1 MSGKTAAD
9 FDLLKQIGEG
19 AYGKVFKALDKV
31 SKKIVAVKIIAL
43 ESDWLPLLAEVNMVI
58 DLQHPSIVCYYGWFF
73 EEGRLWLIM
82 EFCDGGSLTDI
93 MRTLHRPL
101 NEKELSAVMR
111 GVLTSLKYVHS
122 LNRIH
127 RDIKSG
133 NLLVTS
139 DGLVKLC
146 DFGVSAQLDDSLAK
160 TGTRIGSPYWMAPEV
175 ILSQGHNT
183 KADIWSVGITA
194 LELFSGHP
202 PMHELPGMAAM
213 MKVPS
218 APPPEAPANAS
229 DVFKAFIKAV
239 LIKDPNVRP
248 TAVDLLAHPFI
259 ATVGERAATEIVRA
273 LVASF
278 VAAKASGQGPDE
290 EEEEEE
296 EEEDFDDGAGFGVP
310 LPQAAATILFND
322 STVIASGDGGG
333 LSDWTPE
340 FAAAPAPSPK
350 MLAAQKRNFRN
361 FKEPELRTMLTG
373 VKNLAQ
379 AELKAGKISKAII
392 IKNYDEVRA
401 GIIKE
406 LQRKHPEIA
415 DNYEALE

>member
-1 MSGKTAAD
+1 
-9 FDLLKQIGEG
+9 
-19 AYGKVFKALDKV
+19 
-31 SKKIVAVKIIAL
+31 
-43 ESDWLPLLAEVNMVI
+43 
-58 DLQHPSIVCYYGWFF
+58 
-73 EEGRLWLIM
+73 
-82 EFCDGGSLTDI
+82 
-93 MRTLHRPL
+93 
-101 NEKELSAVMR
+101 
-111 GVLTSLKYVHS
+111 
-122 LNRIH
+122 
-127 RDIKSG
+127 
-133 NLLVTS
+133 
-139 DGLVKLC
+139 
-146 DFGVSAQLDDSLAK
+146 
-160 TGTRIGSPYWMAPEV
+160 MAPEV

-194 LELFSGHP
+194 LELFTGHP

-229 DVFKAFIKAV
+229 AVLKSFIKDI
-239 LIKDPNVRP
+239 LIKDPEVRP
-248 TAVDLLAHPFI
+248 TASDLISHPFI
-259 ATVGERAATEIVRA
+259 GLVGERAATEIVRG
-273 LVASF
+273 LVADF
-278 VAAKASGQGPDE
+278 VAAKASGQGADE

-322 STVIASGDGGG
+322 STVIASGEGGG

-340 FAAAPAPSPK
+340 FGSTPPQTPK

-361 FKEPELRTMLTG
+361 FKEPELRTMLAG
-373 VKNLAQ
+373 VKALAQ
-379 AELKAGKISKAII
+379 TELRAGKISKAII
-392 IKNYDEVRA
+392 LKNYDEVRG